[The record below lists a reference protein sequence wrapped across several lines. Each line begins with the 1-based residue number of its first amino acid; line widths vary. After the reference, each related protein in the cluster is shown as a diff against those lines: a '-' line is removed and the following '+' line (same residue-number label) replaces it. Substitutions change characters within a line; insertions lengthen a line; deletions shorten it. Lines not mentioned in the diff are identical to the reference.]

1 MALAIRAAGHAVTG
15 HARPGARDRAR
26 LVEAGVRLT
35 PEIAE
40 AAADAEVVVC
50 ALFDDAQLREVLI
63 EAGGLAALAPGAVL
77 AVHTTGVPAVIE
89 ALAAAAPAGA
99 VVLDAPFS
107 GVASEAATGCIRLF
121 VGGEAAALERARPV
135 LSAYCD
141 PILPV
146 GAVGAA
152 RRLKLVNNLL
162 LAANVSL
169 AAEALEG
176 AARLGVDPAAALAV
190 LRIASGRSFGLEL
203 LADAPVDAALTGLA
217 RWLDKDVDAAR
228 EALAAEGLDLP
239 LLTAAARWGRAR
251 DGG

>member
-1 MALAIRAAGHAVTG
+1 M
-15 HARPGARDRAR
+15 
-26 LVEAGVRLT
+26 
-35 PEIAE
+35 
-40 AAADAEVVVC
+40 
-50 ALFDDAQLREVLI
+50 
-63 EAGGLAALAPGAVL
+63 
-77 AVHTTGVPAVIE
+77 
-89 ALAAAAPAGA
+89 
-99 VVLDAPFS
+99 
-107 GVASEAATGCIRLF
+107 
-121 VGGEAAALERARPV
+121 
-135 LSAYCD
+135 
-141 PILPV
+141 
-146 GAVGAA
+146 
-152 RRLKLVNNLL
+152 
-162 LAANVSL
+162 SL